1 MIEKWLSLE
10 RTVDFVKTVT
20 VSSLGPACQTLIS
33 ICESGSVRARWTD
46 HYMKTLPAIH
56 KRDWIGADIDWK
68 NFRVVKADGAGMAG
82 VDFSEDDLNTWA
94 SKISAKKPAIETAAP
109 APCADGGKRKL
120 RAVAQEAIKAC
131 FPEQG
136 GDVDL
141 PDGPFLK
148 RIFGWLEKERPA
160 FASMSNRTVL
170 RAAGRAK

>member
-1 MIEKWLSLE
+1 MIESWVSLARTIDFI
-10 RTVDFVKTVT
+10 RTVTG
-20 VSSLGPACQTLIS
+20 SSQGPACQTLIS
-33 ICESGSVRARWTD
+33 ICESGDVRARWTD

-56 KRDWIGADIDWK
+56 KRDWIGADIDWA

-82 VDFSEDDLNTWA
+82 VDFSEDDLNNWA
-94 SKISAKKPAIETAAP
+94 SKCSVKETAA
-109 APCADGGKRKL
+109 APYANNTKRKP

-148 RIFGWLEKERPA
+148 RVFGWLETERPA
-160 FASMSNRTVL
+160 FASMSS
-170 RAAGRAK
+170 